1 MYLDDTTKNI
11 LKSKIGKDVLDLS
24 KMGMIDEQS
33 LIVSVSGKMPVFSK
47 QSDSHIMGRGNP
59 LIARKRISTMEDIDK
74 KIMEL

>member
-11 LKSKIGKDVLDLS
+11 LKGKIGKDVLDLS
-24 KMGMIDEQS
+24 KMSIAEEQS
-33 LIVSVSGKMPVFSK
+33 LIVSVSGKMPIFSK

-59 LIARKRISTMEDIDK
+59 LIARRRISIMEDIDK